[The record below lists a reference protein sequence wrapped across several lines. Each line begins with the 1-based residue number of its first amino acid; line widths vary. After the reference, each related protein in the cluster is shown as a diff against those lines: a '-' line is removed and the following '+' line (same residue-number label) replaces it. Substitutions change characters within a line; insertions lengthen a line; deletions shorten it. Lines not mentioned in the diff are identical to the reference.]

1 MQVKPGSRLLALVDD
16 HTWLGRQCGM
26 LQPPNN
32 LLLSVGH
39 FMTGCCKNALQLNE
53 EHWLWYIRHEI
64 EMSHCNGNRFDAQ
77 FSCVPANRK
86 QAGAANYRL
95 GE

>member
-1 MQVKPGSRLLALVDD
+1 MWDAAASKQSPLVSGPFHDWLLQECSTA
-16 HTWLGRQCGM
+16 
-26 LQPPNN
+26 
-32 LLLSVGH
+32 
-39 FMTGCCKNALQLNE
+39 LNE